1 MRASAAALILLTLL
15 ALGGCVT
22 RPPPTLPEP
31 APPIAPQ
38 PPPKTPRDVF
48 VETALSVQ
56 GTPYRYG
63 GSGPD
68 AFDCSGLV
76 DYAARRAGIIVPR
89 TAAEQFRTGT
99 VVKRDALQA
108 GDLVFMRLKR
118 ELHVGIMVSP
128 DRFVHAPSS
137 GGRVRI
143 DQLDAAPYARAYKG
157 ARRLSP

>member
-1 MRASAAALILLTLL
+1 MEAAL
-15 ALGGCVT
+15 A
-22 RPPPTLPEP
+22 
-31 APPIAPQ
+31 A
-38 PPPKTPRDVF
+38 
-48 VETALSVQ
+48 Q

-76 DYAARRAGIIVPR
+76 DFAARRAGISVPR
-89 TAAEQFRTGT
+89 TAAEQFRAGAA
-99 VVKRDALQA
+99 VKREALQA

-118 ELHVGIMVSP
+118 ELHVGIMISA

-157 ARRLSP
+157 ARRLRP